1 MVAVL
6 DTADKF
12 QNSLFHN
19 SVKSRVD
26 VFIIEAELVSLDP
39 SIPNAKQEIVS
50 PTVKLQINILLITSI
65 VF

>member
-6 DTADKF
+6 DIADKF
-12 QNSLFHN
+12 QHLLFHN

-26 VFIIEAELVSLDP
+26 VFIIEAEFVSLDP

-50 PTVKLQINILLITSI
+50 PIVKLHINILLITGI

>member
-12 QNSLFHN
+12 QHSLFHN

-26 VFIIEAELVSLDP
+26 VFIIEAEFVSLDP

-50 PTVKLQINILLITSI
+50 PSVKLQINILLITSI

>member
-12 QNSLFHN
+12 QHLLFHN

-26 VFIIEAELVSLDP
+26 VFIIEAEFVSLDP
-39 SIPNAKQEIVS
+39 
-50 PTVKLQINILLITSI
+50 
-65 VF
+65 

>member
-6 DTADKF
+6 DKADKF
-12 QNSLFHN
+12 QHLLFHN

-26 VFIIEAELVSLDP
+26 VFVIEADFVSLDP

>member
-12 QNSLFHN
+12 QHLLFHN

-26 VFIIEAELVSLDP
+26 VFVIEAEFVSLDP

>member
-12 QNSLFHN
+12 QHLLFHN

-26 VFIIEAELVSLDP
+26 VFIIEAEFVSLDP

>member
-12 QNSLFHN
+12 QHLLFQH

-26 VFIIEAELVSLDP
+26 VFIIEAEFVSLDP

-50 PTVKLQINILLITSI
+50 PSVKLQINILLITSI

>member
-6 DTADKF
+6 DTTDKF
-12 QNSLFHN
+12 QHLLFHN

-26 VFIIEAELVSLDP
+26 VFIIEAEFVSLDP

-50 PTVKLQINILLITSI
+50 PTVELQINILLITSI

>member
-12 QNSLFHN
+12 QHLLFHN

-26 VFIIEAELVSLDP
+26 VFIIEAEFVSLDP

-50 PTVKLQINILLITSI
+50 PTVKLQINIFHITSI